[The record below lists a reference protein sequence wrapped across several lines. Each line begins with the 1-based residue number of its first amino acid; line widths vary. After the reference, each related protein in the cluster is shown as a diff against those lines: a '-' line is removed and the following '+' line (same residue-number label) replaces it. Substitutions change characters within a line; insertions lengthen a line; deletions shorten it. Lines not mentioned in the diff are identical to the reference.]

1 MLQLQLLFKSN
12 KITNLLHSLL
22 SCQVHCKFLHF
33 HGNKISMTIL
43 QNFNSF
49 IILQSN
55 EEVLQTS
62 TEIR

>member
-12 KITNLLHSLL
+12 EINYLLHSLL
-22 SCQVHCKFLHF
+22 SCQVHCKFLHSY
-33 HGNKISMTIL
+33 GNKILMTIL
-43 QNFNSF
+43 QNSNNF

-55 EEVLQTS
+55 EVLQTL

>member
-12 KITNLLHSLL
+12 EITYLLHSLL

-33 HGNKISMTIL
+33 YGNKILMTIL
-43 QNFNSF
+43 QNSNNF
-49 IILQSN
+49 IILQPN
-55 EEVLQTS
+55 EVFQTL